1 MRATTLAGLTLSL
14 LVVTLAACDGDST
27 GDGEAAGAD
36 LALVTD
42 GTLTICSDVPHGSF
56 AYEDAAASSGYRGFD
71 IDLAQAVADDFGLGF
86 EVHETDFDRIAD
98 ASAMAEGDCDLGV
111 SAIPITD
118 AWSAALDF
126 GDPYYDVR
134 HGLFVLAG
142 SELAAL
148 EDAAGL
154 RLGVQTGTA
163 GPDLAAEH
171 APPGT
176 EIVEFGT
183 PGDLVA
189 ALVSGDVD
197 AALQDL
203 AVDAGWSDSAAS
215 VEMIETFATGERYG
229 FAVEAGREDGL
240 LAEVQGALDR
250 LAEAGT
256 VDELHDRYF
265 GT

>member
-14 LVVTLAACDGDST
+14 LVVTLAACDGAAT
-27 GDGEAAGAD
+27 GEAAGAD

-56 AYEDAAASSGYRGFD
+56 AYEDVAASSGYRGFD
-71 IDLAQAVADDFGLGF
+71 IDLAQAVADDLGLGF
-86 EVHETDFDRIAD
+86 EVHETDFDRITD

-118 AWSAALDF
+118 AWSAVVDF
-126 GDPYYDVR
+126 SDPYYDVR
-134 HGLFVLAG
+134 HGLFVLAV

-163 GPDLAAEH
+163 GPDLAAKH
-171 APPGT
+171 APPGA

-240 LAEVQGALDR
+240 LAAVQGALDR

-256 VDELHDRYF
+256 ADELHDRYF
-265 GT
+265 AS